1 MIKMDKQFKTK
12 NLDIGFLDE
21 FLDNWTLTVFEVLTD
36 RSNPITVFSCQT
48 QEVAILERDWL
59 EITDYINS
67 DYLAE
72 VKNEFERWNSYV
84 LFASTEKVPKS
95 LQYDIENDKFSMR
108 KIVAHS
114 PESILDKSGLI
125 KLLNRKILST
135 DINYQKLVSN
145 TATSNSISVP
155 DLSDLSISL
164 SKEKITSGADKEA
177 KEARSKWIESELARC
192 ESYEN

>member
-1 MIKMDKQFKTK
+1 MDKQFKTK